1 MLMVVM
7 MARIVIMMR
16 KCIFLIERLT
26 LFSRES
32 SSRLASLAPTLCLRP
47 PCRTF
52 KKIFAILAKTV
63 KIGQMMLIEDKGIGH
78 SQGPC

>member
-7 MARIVIMMR
+7 MARIVMPMR
-16 KCIFLIERLT
+16 KCIFLIEKLT

-32 SSRLASLAPTLCLRP
+32 SSRFASLAPTLCLRP

-52 KKIFAILAKTV
+52 KKIFAILV
-63 KIGQMMLIEDKGIGH
+63 KIGQMLLKEDRGIVHG
-78 SQGPC
+78 QGPC

>member
-1 MLMVVM
+1 MLMVVTMAIIVM
-7 MARIVIMMR
+7 MIR

-32 SSRLASLAPTLCLRP
+32 SSRFASLAPTLCLRP

-52 KKIFAILAKTV
+52 KKIFAILV
-63 KIGQMMLIEDKGIGH
+63 KIGQMVLIEDKGIGH